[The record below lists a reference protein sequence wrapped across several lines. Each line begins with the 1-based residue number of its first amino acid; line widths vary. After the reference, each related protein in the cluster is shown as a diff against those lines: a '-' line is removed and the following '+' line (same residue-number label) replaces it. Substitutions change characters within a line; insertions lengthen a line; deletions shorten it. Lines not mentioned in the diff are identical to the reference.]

1 MVSRQQEPP
10 SFKPHEGFAREVLK
24 PSGDLPFRLS
34 SQEAER
40 EGAPVVAHRR
50 PGGGTGCEVHAGK
63 VRKGDRL
70 EQPLEAK
77 GRRSLPCHGLGSSQ
91 VLRVLCEGRQLEAGG
106 KERNFM

>member
-40 EGAPVVAHRR
+40 EGGAR
-50 PGGGTGCEVHAGK
+50 GTGCEVHAGK

-77 GRRSLPCHGLGSSQ
+77 GRRSLPSHGLGSSQ